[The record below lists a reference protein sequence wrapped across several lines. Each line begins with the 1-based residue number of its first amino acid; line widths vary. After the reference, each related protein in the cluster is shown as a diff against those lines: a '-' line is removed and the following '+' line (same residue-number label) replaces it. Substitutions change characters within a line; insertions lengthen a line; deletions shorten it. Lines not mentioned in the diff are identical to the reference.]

1 MIYNVLQYLEQQAER
16 ISGKIALAD
25 QNHSVTYA
33 EYQEQ
38 AQKIGSFIIKQT
50 ENKQNLPI
58 AVLIDRNINSII
70 AKLYN

>member
-16 ISGKIALAD
+16 VSDKIALAD
-25 QNHSVTYA
+25 QYRSVTYA
-33 EYQEQ
+33 EYQAQ

-58 AVLIDRNINSII
+58 AVLIDRNIN
-70 AKLYN
+70 